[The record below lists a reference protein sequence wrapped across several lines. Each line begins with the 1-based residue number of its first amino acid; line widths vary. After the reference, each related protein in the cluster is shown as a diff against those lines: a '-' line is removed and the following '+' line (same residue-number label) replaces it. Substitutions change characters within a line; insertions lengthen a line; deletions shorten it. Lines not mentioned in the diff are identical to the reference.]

1 MVHLLTDG
9 GAMGV
14 VRGGFPRMGTA
25 QVLDIAQ
32 SRTPLVGGFR
42 AMESDTLRSYE
53 GLGESGFY

>member
-1 MVHLLTDG
+1 
-9 GAMGV
+9 MGV

-25 QVLDIAQ
+25 QVLDIDQ
-32 SRTPLVGGFR
+32 SRTPLAGGFR